1 MSHPTETDSADKHV
15 DKHAADVHKPNR
27 NSRFEKTLSTSL
39 SRLMSKK
46 DPHKRSSL
54 IDKQAP
60 RFVGD
65 LYCTGPDEKL
75 KKPSREES
83 FH

>member
-54 IDKQAP
+54 IDKQAVSVS
-60 RFVGD
+60 FVVD
-65 LYCTGPDEKL
+65 LG
-75 KKPSREES
+75 KKRT
-83 FH
+83 HVMDC